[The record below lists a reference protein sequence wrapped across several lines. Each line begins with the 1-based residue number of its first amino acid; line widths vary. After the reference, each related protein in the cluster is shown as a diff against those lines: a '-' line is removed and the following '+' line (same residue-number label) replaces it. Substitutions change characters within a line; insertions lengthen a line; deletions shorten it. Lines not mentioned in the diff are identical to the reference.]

1 VTAAPPRKRSRTG
14 AAAAFRRAYGAGPIH
29 LVAVIAS
36 IAIAAYALSRV
47 FDVVADPMRVVLWL
61 AGAIVAHDLMLFP
74 FYALLGAIA
83 GGALVPDARRSRL
96 RIAALNHLRA
106 PALASGLLL
115 LVWFP
120 LIAAEAPRS
129 YMRSTGLDV
138 GVYLDRWLLAT
149 AVLFVGS
156 ALLFALR
163 VRRLA
168 RAPLPQSGP

>member
-1 VTAAPPRKRSRTG
+1 MT
-14 AAAAFRRAYGAGPIH
+14 AFRREYGSGPVH
-29 LVAVIAS
+29 LLAVLAS

-47 FDVVADPMRVVLWL
+47 FDVVGDPLRVVLWL
-61 AGAIVAHDLMLFP
+61 AGAIVAHDLVLLP
-74 FYALLGAIA
+74 LYALLGAIA
-83 GGALVPDARRSRL
+83 GGALVPDSRRSRL

-106 PALASGLLL
+106 AALASGLLL

-120 LIAAEAPRS
+120 LIAAEAPRT

-138 GVYLDRWLLAT
+138 DVYFDRWLLAT
-149 AVLFVGS
+149 AVLFGGS

-168 RAPLPQSGP
+168 RAPLPQSGA

>member
-1 VTAAPPRKRSRTG
+1 MTS
-14 AAAAFRRAYGAGPIH
+14 FRREYGAGPIH
-29 LVAVIAS
+29 LLAVATS
-36 IAIAAYALSRV
+36 IAIAAYALSGV
-47 FDVVADPMRVVLWL
+47 FDLVADPLRVVLWL
-61 AGAIVAHDLMLFP
+61 AGSIVAHDLVLLP
-74 FYALLGAIA
+74 LYALLGAVA

-120 LIAAEAPRS
+120 LIAAEAPRT
-129 YMRSTGLDV
+129 YMLSTGLDV
-138 GVYLDRWLLAT
+138 DVYFDRWLLAT
-149 AVLFVGS
+149 VVLFGGS

-168 RAPLPQSGP
+168 RTPLPQSGS

>member
-1 VTAAPPRKRSRTG
+1 VT
-14 AAAAFRRAYGAGPIH
+14 AFRREYGAGPLH
-29 LVAVIAS
+29 LLAVAAS
-36 IAIAAYALSRV
+36 VTVAAYALARV
-47 FDVVADPMRVVLWL
+47 FDVVGDPLRVVLWL
-61 AGAIVAHDLMLFP
+61 AGAVVAHDLVLFP
-74 FYALLGAIA
+74 LYALLGLIA
-83 GGALVPDARRSRL
+83 GGVLVPDAHRSRL

-120 LIAAEAPRS
+120 LIASKAPRTF
-129 YMRSTGLDV
+129 MRSSGLEV

-149 AVLFVGS
+149 AALFAGS

-168 RAPLPQSGP
+168 RDSLPQSG

>member
-1 VTAAPPRKRSRTG
+1 VGEGAEVLVTT
-14 AAAAFRRAYGAGPIH
+14 FRREYGAGPLH
-29 LVAVIAS
+29 LLAVAAS
-36 IAIAAYALSRV
+36 VAIAAYALSRV
-47 FDVVADPMRVVLWL
+47 FDVVGDPMRVVLWL
-61 AGAIVAHDLMLFP
+61 AGAIVAHDLVLLP
-74 FYALLGAIA
+74 LYALLGAIA
-83 GGALVPDARRSRL
+83 GGAIVPEARRSRL

-120 LIAAEAPRS
+120 LIAAEAPGTYTRVS
-129 YMRSTGLDV
+129 GLDV

-149 AVLFVGS
+149 AVLFGGS

-168 RAPLPQSGP
+168 RTPMPQSDS